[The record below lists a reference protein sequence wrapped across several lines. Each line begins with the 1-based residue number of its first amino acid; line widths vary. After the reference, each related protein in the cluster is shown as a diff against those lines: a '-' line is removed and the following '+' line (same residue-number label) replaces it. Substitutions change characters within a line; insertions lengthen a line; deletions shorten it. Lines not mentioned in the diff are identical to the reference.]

1 MAGFGLFELGLE
13 LFALP
18 PLLFVL
24 PSLLFINAVNY
35 FFISTFNGFVGA
47 KIVYSCVIVD
57 CFWLRVLAPIKVK
70 ILLYGYSAR
79 KMKTYS
85 KPQAPANW
93 RSKSFLKIK

>member
-35 FFISTFNGFVGA
+35 FFILTFNGFVGA
-47 KIVYSCVIVD
+47 KIVYSCVIVE
-57 CFWLRVLAPIKVK
+57 CFWLRVLALIKVK
-70 ILLYGYSAR
+70 ILLCRCPAQKIETDSR
-79 KMKTYS
+79 KKL
-85 KPQAPANW
+85 
-93 RSKSFLKIK
+93 LKN